1 PYTTPFRSREQGVFR
16 DQVLHLHAGEQPAD
30 ARRDRRA
37 RVRQC
42 VGDRRMDV
50 QLPRSSRH
58 RSRAERRDVA
68 DARLLHRVC
77 RQAADGAAPHL
88 AAGRAHRRTDRRQRD
103 PRGYPAEDRRVR
115 PDPLRRAA
123 LPGCRAAH
131 RAARDGARGGRDPV
145 RGRACVRADR
155 LQAARGLHER
165 ESPRFRAARRLR
177 LERARIAGRGH
188 GDDRARSLYRRPLRG
203 RRRAAGAPAHARHGP
218 DGRALGAAA
227 ADGRDRPL
235 LRDRV
240 PRPAGAR
247 ELRRRVPRAARHV
260 VGRAGVHG
268 DRRDRSDRGRDL
280 LARADPALV
289 PRAPAPRDPRRRLRP
304 ARDGL
309 LGRDDRRADLAR
321 SSAAARARRGSA
333 DFRGAW
339 SSRFGGGGRRHAVTF
354 TADHFV
360 ALLPIIVLAAAAIVV
375 MLLVAFVPNRQLAAA
390 ATIAGLAATLVSL
403 PIAASVAPLDV
414 TPLLVVDGAALLYTG
429 WLLLC
434 TLGVVGL
441 AAGYLAARRES
452 PGELYILLLTAALGA
467 AVLAASSHFAS
478 LFLGF
483 ELLSVSLFALLAY
496 SREQKPGI
504 EAGAKYLILSGVS
517 SAFLLFGIALIYA
530 ELGAL
535 EFVRIAE
542 LVAAD
547 GGGFYV
553 AAGLAFIVAGIAF
566 KLSLVPFHLWT
577 PDVYQG
583 APAPITAF
591 LATVSKGAVF
601 VVLLRYFL
609 DAGAFESGP
618 VLLALSLLAGA
629 SMLLGNVLAPLQQN
643 VKRILAYSSI
653 AHMGYLLV
661 AFIAGGEVAVES
673 ASYYLAAYFAS
684 TIGAF
689 GIVAVLSSSA
699 DQEAEE
705 LTDYRGLFWR
715 RPWLSVVFSLML

>member
-1 PYTTPFRSREQGVFR
+1 MMFTV
-16 DQVLHLHAGEQPAD
+16 DHL
-30 ARRDRRA
+30 
-37 RVRQC
+37 
-42 VGDRRMDV
+42 
-50 QLPRSSRH
+50 
-58 RSRAERRDVA
+58 
-68 DARLLHRVC
+68 
-77 RQAADGAAPHL
+77 
-88 AAGRAHRRTDRRQRD
+88 
-103 PRGYPAEDRRVR
+103 
-115 PDPLRRAA
+115 
-123 LPGCRAAH
+123 
-131 RAARDGARGGRDPV
+131 
-145 RGRACVRADR
+145 
-155 LQAARGLHER
+155 
-165 ESPRFRAARRLR
+165 
-177 LERARIAGRGH
+177 
-188 GDDRARSLYRRPLRG
+188 
-203 RRRAAGAPAHARHGP
+203 
-218 DGRALGAAA
+218 
-227 ADGRDRPL
+227 
-235 LRDRV
+235 
-240 PRPAGAR
+240 
-247 ELRRRVPRAARHV
+247 
-260 VGRAGVHG
+260 
-268 DRRDRSDRGRDL
+268 
-280 LARADPALV
+280 
-289 PRAPAPRDPRRRLRP
+289 
-304 ARDGL
+304 
-309 LGRDDRRADLAR
+309 
-321 SSAAARARRGSA
+321 
-333 DFRGAW
+333 
-339 SSRFGGGGRRHAVTF
+339 
-354 TADHFV
+354 V
-360 ALLPIIVLAAAAIVV
+360 ALAPIVVLAAAAIIV
-375 MLLVAFVPNRQLAAA
+375 MLLVAFAPDRQVAAP
-390 ATIAGLAATLVSL
+390 ATVVGLAATIVSL
-403 PIAASVAPLDV
+403 PIAASVAPLRV
-414 TPLLVVDGAALLYTG
+414 TPLLFVDGAALLYTG
-429 WLLLC
+429 WLVLC

-441 AAGYLAARRES
+441 AGGYLAARREA

-483 ELLSVSLFALLAY
+483 ELLTVSLFALLAY
-496 SREQKPGI
+496 SREQKPAI

-553 AAGLAFIVAGIAF
+553 AAGLAFVVAGIAF

-583 APAPITAF
+583 APAPVTAF

-629 SMLLGNVLAPLQQN
+629 SMLLGNVLALLQQN

-715 RPWLSVVFSLML
+715 RPWLSVVFSLMLLSLAGIPLTMGFVAKFYVVAASVEASLWVLLALVIIGSAIGLYYYLRVLVTLYLDPDDATLERHEARLPASGYAVLAASTAVVIWLGIVPAPLIDLVRRAALGLG